1 MVELDEEIVLEVVDG
16 LVAMISIPF
25 TCPIYALCVVLGGV
39 AGRGGTV
46 LLSRTKNGGKDSG
59 AAHIIIFMIIRD
71 ERTGNAESTYHVES
85 HKAQTPDLAFSHHRR
100 RDRTVLQ
107 VMTKTPTGTWVGPAI
122 SFPPRNR
129 CSDHENVKQFSRGI
143 RLLDTL
149 DGTTTQRMTAN
160 GW

>member
-25 TCPIYALCVVLGGV
+25 TCPIYALCVVLEELREGEIPYCCH
-39 AGRGGTV
+39 GRRIVGRIPE
-46 LLSRTKNGGKDSG
+46 LR
-59 AAHIIIFMIIRD
+59 IFIIIRD
-71 ERTGNAESTYHVES
+71 EMTGNADSTYHVES
-85 HKAQTPDLAFSHHRR
+85 HKTQTPDPAFSYHRR

-129 CSDHENVKQFSRGI
+129 CSDHENVKHFSRGI
-143 RLLDTL
+143 RLLDPL